1 MNVRG
6 NLRDNTPKGNQ
17 MIVVVLNDGET
28 YSDVSGCVILEV
40 PDDVEDVDTYVKEN
54 SQNGQGILV

>member
-1 MNVRG
+1 M
-6 NLRDNTPKGNQ
+6 T
-17 MIVVVLNDGET
+17 VVVLNDGET

-54 SQNGQGILV
+54 SQNGQVILV

>member
-28 YSDVSGCVILEV
+28 YSDISGCVILEV

-54 SQNGQGILV
+54 SHNGNGLFV

>member
-1 MNVRG
+1 MAKRVT
-6 NLRDNTPKGNQ
+6 D

-28 YSDVSGCVILEV
+28 YSDARGCVVLEV

-54 SQNGQGILV
+54 YRNGDGLFV

>member
-1 MNVRG
+1 MNARG